1 MNKELELAVE
11 VTLNALLDYAKYLE
25 DSGKLSYQLLK
36 NRACSLIRSFPKAR
50 KYFENVYVWFDANKK
65 PDGVW
70 HGVQTTV
77 VLNADNRYYAKI
89 DGELVEV
96 TRDSQDEFRQV
107 SIGVENENE

>member
-11 VTLNALLDYAKYLE
+11 VTLGALLDYAKYLE
-25 DSGKLSYQLLK
+25 DSGQLSYQLLK
-36 NRACSLIRSFPKAR
+36 DRVETLTDWSPKAL
-50 KYFENVYVWFDANKK
+50 KEFVDVYVWFDANKK

-89 DGELVEV
+89 DGEMVEV
-96 TRDSQDEFRQV
+96 TKDSKDEFRQK
-107 SIGVENENE
+107 SKGVENE